1 MTVAAL
7 SGAAAALA
15 VGPPSGGGRLA
26 RILPPQGGDRPGEG
40 SYPGHG
46 RVVPTGRRGP
56 TRSRAGGALRFPRTP
71 RGIGRTA
78 GPAPVRAAAVL
89 AGVGVALVVGGA
101 AGLVLGAVVG
111 VAAATSLKR
120 LESLAVRAARR
131 RLDADLP
138 VAADLVA
145 AGVCAGA
152 AVEDVAE
159 AVADALGGPLGAA
172 LREVV
177 ATTRLGA
184 DPATAWA
191 RLGTAAPGQ
200 GAGSTRLSESFPW
213 VFAAPGGRAVPPVPA
228 LAAFG
233 RAVARALDS
242 GAPLGPALVGIAAEQ
257 RARRRSAAE
266 AAARRVGVRAVGP
279 LALCFLPAF
288 VLVGVVPVVASIVGS
303 VLAPLR

>member
-1 MTVAAL
+1 VTPEAALVIAAGL
-7 SGAAAALA
+7 SGAAVALA
-15 VGPPSGGGRLA
+15 MEPPAGGGRLA
-26 RILPPQGGDRPGEG
+26 SILPLSRGGRP
-40 SYPGHG
+40 
-46 RVVPTGRRGP
+46 
-56 TRSRAGGALRFPRTP
+56 AGGSHSGGGRALPAEGRGRARRHGGGGAPRSSPAP
-71 RGIGRTA
+71 RGGGRAA
-78 GPAPVRAAAVL
+78 GAGSVRAAAVL
-89 AGVGVALVVGGA
+89 AGVGVALVVGGP
-101 AGLVLGAVVG
+101 AGLVLGG
-111 VAAATSLKR
+111 VIGLAAATALER
-120 LESLAVRAARR
+120 LEPLAARAARR

-184 DPATAWA
+184 DPATAWT
-191 RLGTAAPGQ
+191 RLGATAPGQ
-200 GAGSTRLSESFPW
+200 GTSSA
-213 VFAAPGGRAVPPVPA
+213 A

-242 GAPLGPALVGIAAEQ
+242 GAPLGPALVGIAADQ